1 MLWLDVFISDNV
13 KLIIFHRLALIYK
26 FNFERKHFVES
37 LFNINGPSFRVLRGD
52 FPGESQFGS
61 IVCVEKSK

>member
-26 FNFERKHFVES
+26 FNFERENILWKVFSISMDPLLES
-37 LFNINGPSFRVLRGD
+37 
-52 FPGESQFGS
+52 
-61 IVCVEKSK
+61 